1 VTTLDRRVDAT
12 TLERLLSEDADIR
25 VLDVRTP
32 AEFGSVHIPGAY
44 NVPLDT
50 LAEHAAELER
60 HVTEPV
66 MLVCRSGTRA
76 SQACDKLATTGMA
89 NLHILDGG
97 MQSWDDGRRPVRR
110 GRQRWDLE
118 RQVRLVAGSL
128 VVAGIA
134 GSLFVPKVKYLSG
147 FVGAGLTIAALTNTC
162 AMGMALAKLPYNRS
176 VGCDVERVV
185 GDLIAASRR

>member
-1 VTTLDRRVDAT
+1 
-12 TLERLLSEDADIR
+12 
-25 VLDVRTP
+25 
-32 AEFGSVHIPGAY
+32 
-44 NVPLDT
+44 
-50 LAEHAAELER
+50 
-60 HVTEPV
+60 
-66 MLVCRSGTRA
+66 
-76 SQACDKLATTGMA
+76 
-89 NLHILDGG
+89 

>member
-1 VTTLDRRVDAT
+1 MTTLDRRVDAA
-12 TLERLLSEDADIR
+12 TLERLLSDDADIR

-32 AEFGSVHIPGAY
+32 AEFGSAHIPGAY
-44 NVPLDT
+44 NVPLGT

-76 SQACDKLATTGMA
+76 SQACDRLATTGMA

-134 GSLFVPKVKYLSG
+134 GSLFVPKLKYLSG
-147 FVGAGLTIAALTNTC
+147 LVGAGLTVAALTNTC
-162 AMGMALAKLPYNRS
+162 AMGMALSKLPYNRS
-176 VGCDVERVV
+176 VDCDVDRVV

>member
-1 VTTLDRRVDAT
+1 MTTLDRRVDAA

-134 GSLFVPKVKYLSG
+134 GSLFVPKLKYLSG

>member
-134 GSLFVPKVKYLSG
+134 GSLFVPKLKYLSG

>member
-134 GSLFVPKVKYLSG
+134 GSPFVPKLKYLSG